1 MIIREAYPQEFEK
14 IGQLMVSV
22 YSQLDGFPSA
32 EEQPSYYKTLAN
44 IGSFTE
50 NPETKLLVAISP
62 ENRIFGA
69 VLYFGDMKHYG
80 SGGTATKEV
89 NASGI
94 RLLAVDIDSR
104 GLGVGKALTM
114 ACIERAIENN
124 NSQVILHT
132 TKAMLKAWKLY
143 EKIGFIRSA
152 DLDFKQQEFP
162 VFGFRLKLESI

>member
-1 MIIREAYPQEFEK
+1 MTIREAYPQEFEK

-22 YSQLDGFPSA
+22 YSQLEGFPSA

-50 NPETKLLVAISP
+50 NPETKLLVAIST
-62 ENRIFGA
+62 ENRILGA

-114 ACIERAIENN
+114 ACIERAKENN

-132 TKAMLKAWKLY
+132 TKAMLKAWALY
-143 EKIGFIRSA
+143 EKIGFKRSP
-152 DLDFKQQEFP
+152 DLDFKQQGFP
-162 VFGFRLKLESI
+162 VFGFRLKL

>member
-1 MIIREAYPQEFEK
+1 MTIREAYPQEFEK

-22 YSQLDGFPSA
+22 YSQLEGFPSA
-32 EEQPSYYKTLAN
+32 EEQPNYYKTLAD

-50 NPETKLLVAISP
+50 NTETKLLVAISP

-104 GLGVGKALTM
+104 GLGVGKALTK
-114 ACIERAIENN
+114 ACIERAKGNN

-143 EKIGFIRSA
+143 EKIGFIRST
-152 DLDFKQQEFP
+152 DLDFKQQGFP
-162 VFGFRLKLESI
+162 VFGFRLKL

>member
-1 MIIREAYPQEFEK
+1 MTIREAYPKEFEE
-14 IGQLMVSV
+14 IGQLMVNV
-22 YSQLDGFPSA
+22 YSLLEGFPSV
-32 EEQPSYYKTLAN
+32 EEQPNYYRSLAN
-44 IGSFTE
+44 IGSFTKK
-50 NPETKLLVAISP
+50 PETKLLVAIST
-62 ENRIFGA
+62 ENRILGA

-114 ACIERAIENN
+114 ACIERAKENN

-132 TKAMLKAWKLY
+132 TKAMLKAWALY
-143 EKIGFIRSA
+143 EKVGFNRSP
-152 DLDFKQQEFP
+152 DLDFKQQGLP
-162 VFGFRLKLESI
+162 VFGFRLKL